1 MLSLSDIIIRKRK
14 KRRMAF
20 EKGGRTVE
28 IIKEDVFRKQLKKGL
43 TGGYLFF
50 GDEDYLKTHAL
61 RAARE
66 AVCPDPGF
74 ALFNDVRLDALDYTP
89 SALMD
94 ALMPPPMMGEQKIV
108 SVTGLSLSS
117 MRSSE
122 IDDLCEVV
130 ATLPDYDYN
139 VLILSIPA
147 GEMEEGTPKKP
158 SSVLQKLGKYLTPV
172 SFDSIS
178 GARLAAWV
186 GKHFA
191 AHGVTAA
198 PDVCSFLI
206 EYSGKAMYTLSFET
220 EKLSFYVLQ
229 NGRTTVTR
237 EDVKNVAIGAIE
249 ADAFA
254 LTNAILD
261 GRSAEALAALSVM
274 KFRRI
279 DPIIVL
285 SEVSRA
291 LCDLLSVKT
300 LQEQGMPQGEI
311 ARALKMNEY
320 KARLYANG
328 ASSKPRERLARA
340 LTLCAD
346 ADLALKLSPQ
356 GYMAIENLICGL

>member
-1 MLSLSDIIIRKRK
+1 M
-14 KRRMAF
+14 
-20 EKGGRTVE
+20 E

-43 TGGYLFF
+43 SGGYLFY
-50 GDEDYLKTHAL
+50 GDEDYLKGHAL

-66 AVCPDPGF
+66 AICGDPTF

-117 MRSSE
+117 MRASE
-122 IDDLCEVV
+122 IDDLCEVL

-139 VLILSIPA
+139 VLIVSIPA
-147 GEMEEGTPKKP
+147 GEMEEGTAKRP
-158 SSVLQKLGKYLTPV
+158 SAILQKLGKYLTPV
-172 SFDSIS
+172 VFDSIS
-178 GARLAAWV
+178 GARLASWV
-186 GKHFA
+186 GKHFEA
-191 AHGVTAA
+191 AGVSAS
-198 PDVCSFLI
+198 PDVCGFLI
-206 EYSGKAMYTLSFET
+206 EYSGKSMYTLSFET
-220 EKLSFYVLQ
+220 EKLAYYVLQ

-237 EDVKNVAIGAIE
+237 EDVKHVAIGAID

-254 LTNAILD
+254 LANAVLD
-261 GRSAEALAALSVM
+261 GRSADALEALSVM

-279 DPIIVL
+279 DPIIIL
-285 SEVSRA
+285 SEVSRVI
-291 LCDLLSVKT
+291 CDLLSVKT
-300 LQEQGMPQGEI
+300 LLAQGMPQGEI
-311 ARALKMNEY
+311 ARSLKMNEY

-328 ASSKPRERLARA
+328 AAGKSHERLTRA

-356 GYMAIENLICGL
+356 GYMAIENLICAL

>member
-1 MLSLSDIIIRKRK
+1 M
-14 KRRMAF
+14 
-20 EKGGRTVE
+20 
-28 IIKEDVFRKQLKKGL
+28 KEDIFRKQLKKGL

-94 ALMPPPMMGEQKIV
+94 ALMPPPMMEEQKIV
-108 SVTGLSLSS
+108 SVTGLSISS
-117 MRSSE
+117 MRASE
-122 IDDLCEVV
+122 VDDLCEVL
-130 ATLPDYDYN
+130 AALPDYDYN
-139 VLILSIPA
+139 VLIVSVPA
-147 GEMEEGTPKKP
+147 GELDVGSAKKP
-158 SSVLQKLGKYLTPV
+158 STVLQKLAKHLTPV
-172 SFDSIS
+172 VFDSIS

-191 AHGVTAA
+191 AHGVSAA
-198 PDVCSFLI
+198 PDVCSYLI
-206 EYSGKAMYTLSFET
+206 EYSGKSMYTLSFET
-220 EKLSFYVLQ
+220 EKLSYYVLE
-229 NGRTTVTR
+229 NGRTEVTR
-237 EDVKNVAIGAIE
+237 EDVRNVAIGAI
-249 ADAFA
+249 DVGAFA
-254 LTNAILD
+254 LTNAVLE
-261 GRSAEALAALSVM
+261 GRSADALAALSVM

-285 SEVSRA
+285 SEVSRTI
-291 LCDLLSVKT
+291 CDLLQVKIM
-300 LQEQGMPQGEI
+300 QEQGAPQGDFI
-311 ARALKMNEY
+311 KLLKNEY
-320 KARLYANG
+320 RVRLYTQSAAG
-328 ASSKPRERLARA
+328 KSREKLMRA